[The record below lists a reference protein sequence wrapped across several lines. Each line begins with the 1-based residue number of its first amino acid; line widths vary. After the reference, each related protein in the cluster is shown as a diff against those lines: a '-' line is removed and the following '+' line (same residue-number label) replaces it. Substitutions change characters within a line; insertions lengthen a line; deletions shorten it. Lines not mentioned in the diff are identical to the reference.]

1 MRKKFLL
8 IAIILLLVSVFSCA
22 CDDIYEVPIKHS
34 YTVSVCEEN
43 ICSVNIYE
51 HSKKGFRLCTGE
63 EEKMIEAFLSSPYY
77 LGKYTVK
84 YTEDDSEHFGEG
96 NEAYWFDFGNMNIG
110 YVVKNGDYYHS
121 YSHYV
126 YFFSDDYIEEI
137 DVYAMFAFQ
146 SFLTSDSYD
155 MSENHIYYDFFSG
168 ETYSVAYDWEE
179 LKSIFRNYEIDE
191 SNFSIKGE
199 VVDDIW
205 EVNGYMTIQY
215 IADVESIYCEVGVKE

>member
-1 MRKKFLL
+1 MRKKFIFILSVLFL
-8 IAIILLLVSVFSCA
+8 ITVLACA
-22 CDDIYEVPIKHS
+22 CDDIYEVPIKHG
-34 YTVSVCEEN
+34 YSVCVCDEK
-43 ICSVNIYE
+43 ICSVYVYE
-51 HSKKGFRLCTGE
+51 DSAKGFRLSAEE

-84 YTEDDSEHFGEG
+84 YTEDESERVGEG
-96 NEAYWFDFGNMNIG
+96 NEAYWFDLGNMNIG
-110 YVVKNGDYYHS
+110 YVVKNGDYYYS

-126 YFFSDDYIEEI
+126 YVSCYDYIEEI

-146 SFLTSDSYD
+146 SFLTNDNYN
-155 MSENHIYYDFFSG
+155 MSGNHICYDFFSG

-199 VVDDIW
+199 VENEIL
-205 EVNGYMTIQY
+205 EINGYMTIQY
-215 IADVESIYCEVGVKE
+215 IADVEGIYCEAGLKE